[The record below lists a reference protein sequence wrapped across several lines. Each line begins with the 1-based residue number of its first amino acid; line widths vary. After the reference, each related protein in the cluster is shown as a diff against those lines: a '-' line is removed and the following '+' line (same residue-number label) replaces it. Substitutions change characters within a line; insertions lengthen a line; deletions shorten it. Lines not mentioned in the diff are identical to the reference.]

1 MEILRL
7 QWDTRNEEHVTR
19 RATIAEVEE
28 AIFDAVPVYRRGR
41 EGTHLA
47 LSQTAAGRRLLIVL
61 RYRGKGMAR
70 VITVREMTD
79 AEERLWDRE
88 RRGRR

>member
-7 QWDTRNEEHVTR
+7 QWDARNEEHVTR

-28 AIFDAVPVYRRGR
+28 AIFDAVPIYRRGR

-47 LSQTAAGRRLLIVL
+47 YSQTGAGRRLLIVL
-61 RYRGKGMAR
+61 KYRGRGVAR
-70 VITVREMTD
+70 VITVREMTET
-79 AEERLWDRE
+79 EERLWRSE
-88 RRGRR
+88 RRGER